1 MTGQERF
8 QEAVTMPAALIAALD
23 MDFPERLSAL
33 RKERGLTQQAL
44 AERVG
49 IHVSQLRRYEGGG
62 AQPTLDVIRRL
73 AIALSVSADQLVFDT
88 DERGPTTDLRLHLEA
103 IQHLDDDE
111 KAVVRTVIESV
122 LLRHEA
128 RRYAPAS

>member
-1 MTGQERF
+1 MTG
-8 QEAVTMPAALIAALD
+8 ALIVTLD
-23 MDFPERLSAL
+23 MDFPQRLAAI

-49 IHVSQLRRYEGGG
+49 IHVSQLRRYEAGG

-73 AIALSVSADQLVFDT
+73 AVALSVSADRLVFDT
-88 DERGPTTDLRLHLEA
+88 DERGPSADLRLHMEA

-128 RRYAPAS
+128 KRYTPAAS

>member
-1 MTGQERF
+1 
-8 QEAVTMPAALIAALD
+8 
-23 MDFPERLSAL
+23 MDFPERLAAL

-49 IHVSQLRRYEGGG
+49 IHVSQVRRYEGGG
-62 AQPTLDVIRRL
+62 AQPTLEVVRRL
-73 AIALSVSADQLVFDT
+73 AVALSISADQLVFADA
-88 DERGPTTDLRLHLEA
+88 ERGPGNDLRLHLEA
-103 IQHLDDDE
+103 VQHLDPDE
-111 KAVVRTVIESV
+111 QAVVRTVIESM

>member
-1 MTGQERF
+1 MTMTG
-8 QEAVTMPAALIAALD
+8 ALIVTLD
-23 MDFPERLSAL
+23 MDFPQRLAAI

-49 IHVSQLRRYEGGG
+49 IHVSQLRRYEAGG

-73 AIALSVSADQLVFDT
+73 AVALSVSADRLVFDT
-88 DERGPTTDLRLHLEA
+88 DERGPSADLRLHMEA

-128 RRYAPAS
+128 KRYTPAAS

>member
-1 MTGQERF
+1 MFGQES
-8 QEAVTMPAALIAALD
+8 QKAVVTMPAALIAALD
-23 MDFPERLSAL
+23 MDFPERLAAL

-49 IHVSQLRRYEGGG
+49 IHVSQVRRYEAGG
-62 AQPTLDVIRRL
+62 AQPTLDVLRRL
-73 AIALSVSADQLVFDT
+73 AVALSVSADRLVFDT
-88 DERGPTTDLRLHLEA
+88 NERGPDDELLLHLEA
-103 IQHLDDDE
+103 IQHLSDDE
-111 KAVVRTVIESV
+111 KQVVKTVIESV